1 MDFFKNKKL
10 LILGGAEIHSKVVRA
25 AKEMG
30 IYTIVIDNLDVSKS
44 PAKQIADEH
53 HLIDIFDVEG
63 IIRFCKENSVDG
75 VINTSLDPCQIT
87 QSKVCDALNLPCY
100 GTHNQYLT
108 LTNKTLFKKFCLNN
122 GVDVIEGYSKDD
134 VLNGKAIFP
143 IFIKPVDSRGS
154 RGQSICHNIE
164 EAKEGIKIAESIST
178 NGDVL
183 IEQYLENKQD
193 FMLCYIVIDSEPHL
207 VRVCDR
213 FEGSV
218 VDGLDKVGAL
228 ALNPSK
234 FTKMYIEKVDK
245 RVMQMI
251 KNLGIKYG
259 PIFLQGFVDGETV
272 RMYDPGLRLPGGN
285 YENLFKHIFGVDII
299 KMLIEFSLTGKITNT
314 FGIINDDCYQG
325 IDNKTQVQDSEMI
338 DNDGFPV
345 QEYTV
350 HIGEPI
356 YPDPNLKRAEN
367 IQMMMDKNYEVWKEI
382 YEKTYKMP
390 LEYAN
395 SKRSML
401 KSPPM
406 ASKPLLSPYLG
417 SGKASVLLSLKT
429 MVISCLL

>member
-63 IIRFCKENSVDG
+63 IIKFCKENSVDG

-108 LTNKTLFKKFCLNN
+108 LTNKTLFKKFCTDN

-218 VDGLDKVGAL
+218 VDGLDKVGTL

-245 RVMQMI
+245 RVKQMI

-259 PIFLQGFVDGETV
+259 PIFLQGFVDNETV

-314 FGIINDDCYQG
+314 FGAFDDDCYLLSG
-325 IDNKTQVQDSEMI
+325 KYVANLFPMMKPGKIAKIE
-338 DNDGFPV
+338 GFELIQNQSFIISAALRHGV
-345 QEYTV
+345 SDVVDETHTV
-350 HIGEPI
+350 SQRIGEFNI
-356 YPDPNLKRAEN
+356 VSDSLQDMKKAIKFVYDNLKIYDEKGNLLNCSYLDLEN
-367 IQMMMDKNYEVWKEI
+367 I
-382 YEKTYKMP
+382 
-390 LEYAN
+390 
-395 SKRSML
+395 
-401 KSPPM
+401 
-406 ASKPLLSPYLG
+406 
-417 SGKASVLLSLKT
+417 
-429 MVISCLL
+429 

>member
-63 IIRFCKENSVDG
+63 IIKFCKENSIDG

-245 RVMQMI
+245 RVKQMI

-314 FGIINDDCYQG
+314 FGTFNDDCYLL
-325 IDNKTQVQDSEMI
+325 
-338 DNDGFPV
+338 NDGVSVKITKYAIKNYVPILGGYISEGFDFIKNQSFIISAALRHDV
-345 QEYTV
+345 SDVVDETHTV
-350 HIGEPI
+350 SQRIGEFNI
-356 YPDPNLKRAEN
+356 VSDSLQDMKKAIKFVYDNLKIYDEKGNLLNCSYLNLEN
-367 IQMMMDKNYEVWKEI
+367 I
-382 YEKTYKMP
+382 
-390 LEYAN
+390 
-395 SKRSML
+395 
-401 KSPPM
+401 
-406 ASKPLLSPYLG
+406 
-417 SGKASVLLSLKT
+417 
-429 MVISCLL
+429 

>member
-1 MDFFKNKKL
+1 MDIFKNKKL

-53 HLIDIFDVEG
+53 HLIDIFDVEE
-63 IIRFCKENSVDG
+63 IIKFCKENLIDG

-100 GTHNQYLT
+100 GTKDQYLT
-108 LTNKTLFKKFCLNN
+108 MTNKTLFKQFCVKNHI
-122 GVDVIEGYSKDD
+122 DVIKGYSKNE
-134 VLNGKAIFP
+134 VLTGNANFP

-154 RGQSICHNIE
+154 RGQSICNNIE
-164 EAKEGIKIAESIST
+164 EAKEGIRIAESIST

-193 FMLCYIVIDSEPHL
+193 FMLCYIVINSEPHL

-213 FEGSV
+213 FEGKPS
-218 VDGLDKVGAL
+218 DGLDKVGAL
-228 ALNPSK
+228 ALNPSR
-234 FTKMYIEKVDK
+234 FTTMYVNKINEKVIK
-245 RVMQMI
+245 MI

-299 KMLIEFSLTGKITNT
+299 KMLIEFSLSGRISDSYGILENNCYLLNGKYVANLFPMMKPGKIHKIEG
-314 FGIINDDCYQG
+314 FDLIKKQPFIISAALRHGVNDVVEE
-325 IDNKTQVQDSEMI
+325 TH
-338 DNDGFPV
+338 
-345 QEYTV
+345 TV
-350 HIGEPI
+350 SQRIGEFNI
-356 YPDPNLKRAEN
+356 ATDSFNDMKKAISFVYENLKIYDEQGKLLNCSYLNLEN
-367 IQMMMDKNYEVWKEI
+367 I
-382 YEKTYKMP
+382 
-390 LEYAN
+390 
-395 SKRSML
+395 
-401 KSPPM
+401 
-406 ASKPLLSPYLG
+406 
-417 SGKASVLLSLKT
+417 
-429 MVISCLL
+429 